1 MWETLNHS
9 DEGTHEQK
17 HYGDNI
23 GHLHTRKLSVGWA
36 QAHMTTWGSRRSQQ
50 ISERKTWMYN
60 PLWENS
66 VQDSSKSLRCIP
78 FLAVL
83 ILRVDPTKLGAQILQ
98 DVFSS
103 IPVTAQV
110 DTVGNWKQHEC
121 SCTGGGVQEFMST
134 WTDESCAAKKVG
146 AGSWPVNRE
155 DLRIFLFGT
164 HGDQCLYPGSH
175 LKNHTY
181 LKPA

>member
-1 MWETLNHS
+1 M
-9 DEGTHEQK
+9 D
-17 HYGDNI
+17 
-23 GHLHTRKLSVGWA
+23 
-36 QAHMTTWGSRRSQQ
+36 
-50 ISERKTWMYN
+50 N
-60 PLWENS
+60 PLWEKS
-66 VQDSSKSLRCIP
+66 VQDPSKSLRCIT

-121 SCTGGGVQEFMST
+121 SWTGGGVQEFMST

-146 AGSWPVNRE
+146 AGS
-155 DLRIFLFGT
+155 
-164 HGDQCLYPGSH
+164 
-175 LKNHTY
+175 
-181 LKPA
+181 